1 MPENP
6 WNTLE
11 AAKIVVGVLIP
22 LSIVWL
28 GWYLTQ
34 YLQHFA
40 HQVSHSFWANQKLI
54 ERRLELYDDMAPLL
68 NRLICF
74 YTWVGYWKDI
84 SPKEVLDARSHL
96 DKTVNIYLH
105 LLGDEFFTEYRN
117 FLDMLFVPSP
127 GAGPDAKLRSNI
139 RGPYGDRT
147 LDSNYEWD
155 NRWDALF
162 LGDGEVEPREKVRE
176 QYLRL
181 MNVFTGTIG
190 LPPIQHG

>member
-1 MPENP
+1 MPVNP

-11 AAKIVVGVLIP
+11 AAKLLVGILIP

-34 YLQHFA
+34 YLRQFE
-40 HQVSHSFWANQKLI
+40 QQMGHSFWANQKLI
-54 ERRLELYDDMAPLL
+54 ERRLQLYDDMSPLL
-68 NRLICF
+68 NRLLCF
-74 YTWVGYWKDI
+74 YTWTGYWKDI
-84 SPKEVLDARSHL
+84 SPKDVLEARSQL
-96 DKTVNIYLH
+96 DKMVNIYLH
-105 LLGDEFFTEYRN
+105 LLGDPFFTEYRK
-117 FLDMLFVPSP
+117 FLDMLIVPSP
-127 GAGPDAKLRSNI
+127 GAGVDAKLRSNI

-162 LGDGEVEPREKVRE
+162 LGDGDVLPREQIKA

-181 MNVFTGTIG
+181 MNVFTQTIG
-190 LPPIQHG
+190 LPPIQRG